1 MMAVLFLVPF
11 ALRLMKRFGLL
22 PVVATGIVG
31 MALSLALIPLFPNA
45 WLLFPIRFLLGFCGE
60 LVFTAGDVWLNQLAE
75 EKNCGKTLAIAGVFQ
90 HAGFAIGSLVIGLVG
105 TKSWMALYIGMA
117 AVTLGLIPLCFGRG
131 TGQAIEGEHR
141 ARIFYFFRVAPVLMV
156 AGLMFGLIDEFILAL
171 LMLLVLP
178 FIVTN
183 SVLSTLFVT
192 MGERFKGGELVD
204 ITTSFMFL

>member
-22 PVVATGIVG
+22 PVVATGI
-31 MALSLALIPLFPNA
+31 
-45 WLLFPIRFLLGFCGE
+45 
-60 LVFTAGDVWLNQLAE
+60 
-75 EKNCGKTLAIAGVFQ
+75 
-90 HAGFAIGSLVIGLVG
+90 VG

-171 LMLLVLP
+171 LIVYGERKGLVELAATFLLTS
-178 FIVTN
+178 F
-183 SVLSTLFVT
+183 LFVT